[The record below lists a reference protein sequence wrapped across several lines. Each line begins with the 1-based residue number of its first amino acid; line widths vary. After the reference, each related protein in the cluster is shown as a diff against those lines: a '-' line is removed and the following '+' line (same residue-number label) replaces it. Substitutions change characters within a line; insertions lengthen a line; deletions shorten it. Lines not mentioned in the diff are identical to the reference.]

1 MIAGV
6 VNAHLEP
13 VIALRIRSIKGIE
26 IDMDAVVDTGFSGFL
41 TLPAP
46 VVSTLGLSRYSVS
59 SAMLADGTVRHFD
72 LYQAEVRWDN
82 TWRRVLVTALG
93 TEVLA
98 GMQLMEGHELRVVA
112 RVNGPVSISLL
123 P

>member
-1 MIAGV
+1 VIAGV
-6 VNAHLEP
+6 VNANLEP
-13 VIALRIRSIKGIE
+13 VIALRIRSMKGIE

-41 TLPAP
+41 TLPTQT
-46 VVSTLGLSRYSVS
+46 VSTLGLSRYSVS

-72 LYQAEVRWDN
+72 LFQAEVLWNN

-98 GMQLMEGHELRVVA
+98 GMQLLEGHELRVVA

>member
-6 VNAHLEP
+6 VNANLEP

-26 IDMDAVVDTGFSGFL
+26 IDVDAVVDTGFSGFL

-46 VVSTLGLSRYSVS
+46 AVTSLGLSRYSVS
-59 SAMLADGTVRHFD
+59 SAMLADGNVCHFD
-72 LYQAEVRWDN
+72 LYQAEVHWDK
-82 TWRRVLVTALG
+82 TWRRVLFTALG
-93 TEVLA
+93 KEVLA
-98 GMQLMEGHELRVVA
+98 GMQLLNGYELRVVA
-112 RVNGPVSISLL
+112 RANGPVTISPL